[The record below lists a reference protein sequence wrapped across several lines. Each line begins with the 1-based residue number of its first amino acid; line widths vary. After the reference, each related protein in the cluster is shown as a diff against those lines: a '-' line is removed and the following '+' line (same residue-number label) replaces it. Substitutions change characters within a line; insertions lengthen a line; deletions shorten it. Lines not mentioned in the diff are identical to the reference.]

1 MARNEISR
9 LFSALTLYGGK
20 VPIKSNVLSGE
31 YKAIGSSN
39 LYGSDT
45 ESNKS
50 LTTGNATTDKNLSTY
65 YSKLSEIKTY
75 EMTDLSEMIT
85 SLFKDYV
92 VNFMNKTGGI
102 VTIKKED
109 GSIDQN
115 KTDRMNKCLMNDLK
129 IPDVIREHLPEII
142 YYGGYHFLITMTK
155 DETGHTV
162 LNKRDL
168 YDPVVVVSKTKD
180 YKETS

>member
-1 MARNEISR
+1 MANNEISR

-20 VPIKSNVLSGE
+20 VPIKSNVLSGGG

-39 LYGSDT
+39 LYGSDA
-45 ESNKS
+45 ESNRS

-92 VNFMNKTGGI
+92 VNFMNKTGSI

-109 GSIDQN
+109 GSID
-115 KTDRMNKCLMNDLK
+115 
-129 IPDVIREHLPEII
+129 
-142 YYGGYHFLITMTK
+142 
-155 DETGHTV
+155 
-162 LNKRDL
+162 
-168 YDPVVVVSKTKD
+168 
-180 YKETS
+180 